1 MATVYD
7 ASLENMRTP
16 IEGPS
21 GLGSASSENLDTFE
35 SIRMHPAVLTLE
47 RTADRIGILEPALN
61 NRVGKYVTG
70 LVSRMHTISNAMT
83 EDISNSANP
92 TIDKGVRTSM
102 YTSQLIDRGR
112 VPMILASNAAVD
124 AFTWSKD
131 GRWAGAAAGL
141 VFGAWSGGLGEIL
154 HQYYK
159 RMPRTV
165 EAVQEEFPVAV
176 DLMADALPGSRKKT
190 ETATSNETPID
201 SVDIDFDP
209 TDELDSILETGPVT
223 TKAKEKSLGKHLIR
237 IATAPVRLPLNVL
250 RRGFSATNFGST
262 AYVSTATFRGA
273 SATEAR
279 KQYANV
285 MGFGGLFCAGLA
297 WGVCERIDNL
307 TEQGEYEQAQDLLNL
322 VSNDWTWL
330 KLGAASVALE
340 LGMAKLRRN
349 KMLREGRINSSN
361 ESLEP
366 VIS

>member
-1 MATVYD
+1 
-7 ASLENMRTP
+7 
-16 IEGPS
+16 
-21 GLGSASSENLDTFE
+21 
-35 SIRMHPAVLTLE
+35 
-47 RTADRIGILEPALN
+47 
-61 NRVGKYVTG
+61 
-70 LVSRMHTISNAMT
+70 
-83 EDISNSANP
+83 P
-92 TIDKGVRTSM
+92 TTDKGVRTSM
-102 YTSQLIDRGR
+102 YTSQLLDRGR

-131 GRWAGAAAGL
+131 GRWAGAAAGV

-190 ETATSNETPID
+190 ETTTNNETPID
-201 SVDIDFDP
+201 SADIDFDP
-209 TDELDSILETGPVT
+209 TDELDSVLETEPVT
-223 TKAKEKSLGKHLIR
+223 TKTKENSRGKLLLKV
-237 IATAPVRLPLNVL
+237 ATAPVRLPLNVL

-273 SATEAR
+273 TATEAR
-279 KQYANV
+279 KQYVNV

-307 TEQGEYEQAQDLLNL
+307 TNQGEYEQAQDLLNF
-322 VSNDWTWL
+322 VSNDANWL
-330 KLGAASVALE
+330 KLGALSIALE
-340 LGMAKLRRN
+340 LGMAKRRKN
-349 KMLREGRINSSN
+349 KMLREGRITNSN

-366 VIS
+366 VTS